1 MVEVGPGRRTVATGY
16 TQQARLACSP
26 PKGCPVLILLDALL
40 ARLNAL
46 AARLAAPERGLLPGV
61 RPGSPATALL
71 VAAGSM
77 LLFGLGGWLWW
88 WTSGL
93 GDIATVFAKT
103 VLFGAF
109 ASFGLWL
116 GWLIIVYAILERLT
130 GRTVRVELLL
140 REAGYATAPLGLGV
154 LMVLPGLAFGIG
166 LFAIGVWVLAMQTA
180 VERATGERGSV
191 VLMANAAGF
200 ALWALVLTLLSTG
213 SHPLAPGP
221 FVAESVW
228 EAVVRL
234 APGAVR

>member
-1 MVEVGPGRRTVATGY
+1 MA
-16 TQQARLACSP
+16 QFDALFARLRA
-26 PKGCPVLILLDALL
+26 VI
-40 ARLNAL
+40 
-46 AARLAAPERGLLPGV
+46 ARLAAPERALLAGV
-61 RPGSPATALL
+61 HPGSPAMAVL

-88 WTSGL
+88 WMSGL
-93 GDIATVFAKT
+93 GDVAAVFAKT

-130 GRTVRVELLL
+130 GRSVRVELLL
-140 REAGYATAPLGLGV
+140 REAGYATAPLALGV
-154 LMVLPGLAFGIG
+154 LMVIPGLAFGIG
-166 LFAIGVWVLAMQTA
+166 LFAIGAWVLSMQTA
-180 VERATGERGSV
+180 VERATGERGPV
-191 VLMANAAGF
+191 VLLANVAGF
-200 ALWALVLTLLSTG
+200 AVWALVLTLLSTG